1 MDQVVIL
8 VIIALISFV
17 NWLMQRS
24 AELREKKK
32 RERQADGTP
41 ETSPYREQ
49 PEDVEAPL
57 PSRPMA
63 DPSAEM
69 RKLMEALGLP
79 MEDVAPPVVTER
91 PPPLPEP
98 EPAVPRFTPRPTSRP
113 DFAPAKHS
121 PPVIVSRPIGPL
133 AAALRN
139 PQSLRQAVVLRNIL
153 GPAKGLSR

>member
-41 ETSPYREQ
+41 ETSPYREH

-57 PSRPMA
+57 PSRPVT
-63 DPSAEM
+63 DPGAEM

-79 MEDVAPPVVTER
+79 VEDVAPPVVIER

-98 EPAVPRFTPRPTSRP
+98 VVPRFTPRPTSRP
-113 DFAPAKHS
+113 DFASAKPA